1 MPVLTVCNLIL
12 PPAQFVAVI
21 FSVNIL
27 QAVYFL
33 SRVVTGQDC
42 QCHIHSP
49 LLKQ

>member
-1 MPVLTVCNLIL
+1 MSVLTECNLIL
-12 PPAQFVAVI
+12 PSSQFLAVI
-21 FSVNIL
+21 FSINIV
-27 QAVYFL
+27 QAMHFP